1 MSKPKE
7 RGAAAAKKR
16 NIRGSVKA
24 KAIGLMTKVEPIKKV
39 KRVELKTPVES
50 PRPGA

>member
-1 MSKPKE
+1 MSKPK
-7 RGAAAAKKR
+7 RGAAAKR
-16 NIRGSVKA
+16 RGIKGLVKA

-50 PRPGA
+50 PRPGG